1 MNISRRSLIG
11 AIVGAWVLATPRIAT
26 AAEITVLCSN
36 GLKAVMEALVPEFER
51 TSGHTVRVTYELAAR
66 IAQQIDKGALF
77 DVAVMT
83 PPLVDEAVKRG
94 QIAAGSRT
102 IVARSPL
109 GIFVRAGAR
118 KAEIGNVDA
127 LKRALTEATS
137 LTYAKEGA
145 SGVYFAALL
154 QKLAL
159 AEAVRS
165 KTTLAGSGEEVGE
178 LVASGKV
185 ELGVLPLSEI
195 LPVRGAQLLALL
207 PADVQSYIVMV
218 AGVSTKSAQAAAAK
232 ALVDFLTAASNDP
245 TVKRLG
251 MERNR

>member
-1 MNISRRSLIG
+1 MDIPRRNMIA
-11 AIVGAWVLATPRIAT
+11 AIVCAWVLITPRIAT

-51 TSGHTVRVTYELAAR
+51 TSGHRVRVTYELAAR
-66 IAQQIDKGALF
+66 IAQQIDKGAPF

-83 PPLVDEAVKRG
+83 PPLVDEAIKRG
-94 QIAAGSRT
+94 QIAPGSRT

-118 KAEIGNVDA
+118 KTDIANVDA
-127 LKRALTEATS
+127 LKRALMEAKS

-145 SGVYFAALL
+145 SGIYFAALL
-154 QKLAL
+154 QKLSL

-178 LVASGKV
+178 LVANGKV

-195 LPVRGAQLLALL
+195 LPVRGTQLLALL
-207 PADVQSYIVMV
+207 PAEVQSYIVMV
-218 AGVSTKSAQAAAAK
+218 AGVSAKSAQAAASK
-232 ALVDFLTAASNDP
+232 ALVDFLTAPNNDA